1 MRLLDLGIIFG
12 VTFHDSVFLF
22 AGVVAFV
29 QILVAVGLVVRW
41 QGFALIFTQLVQGT
55 RSHYHLVHAGGL
67 VARAVEHVRG
77 VLVVDDRLS
86 HQVLL
91 LVLDVLLLGGGGQRH
106 QRRHGEKY
114 DQCRLGGRFVGHVC
128 AAHFS
133 GLAKG
138 FSQVPRWENARSV

>member
-12 VTFHDSVFLF
+12 VTFHNSVFLF

-29 QILVAVGLVVRW
+29 QILVAVGLVVWW
-41 QGFALIFTQLVQGT
+41 QGFALIFTQLVQWT
-55 RSHYHLVHAGGL
+55 RSHDHLVHAGGL

-106 QRRHGEKY
+106 QQRRHGEKY
-114 DQCRLGGRFVGHVC
+114 DQCLGGRFAGHVC
-128 AAHFS
+128 RCE
-133 GLAKG
+133 G
-138 FSQVPRWENARSV
+138 FTIHGRWENARSV

>member
-22 AGVVAFV
+22 AGVVAFI
-29 QILVAVGLVVRW
+29 QILVAVGLVVWW
-41 QGFALIFTQLVQGT
+41 QGFALIFTQLVQWT
-55 RSHYHLVHAGGL
+55 RSHDHLVHAGGL

-114 DQCRLGGRFVGHVC
+114 DQCRAAGRFVAHVC
-128 AAHFS
+128 RCE
-133 GLAKG
+133 G
-138 FSQVPRWENARSV
+138 FTIHARWENARSA